1 MPDPKG
7 IFMEAPTRLHLHRDG
22 DNKDRIG
29 PENKRNSKLSALN
42 RIEDLIDEHLNFP
55 LGTDCITIEPPFFKT
70 LNYYDVLGGIQI
82 GTASAEINWQLAQK
96 LKDLPAS
103 RPFPIH
109 EVGDKYELK
118 PNPDVPKF
126 KKVIMLPGSNLFQA
140 IDQSKLIEL
149 LKDPEWVIKPHPVT
163 NRDAIRDIANF
174 CGYER
179 IMEIDNK
186 ISGHDVFNNAEEI
199 ATLQSSEFSFLARMK
214 GKKFVDLTRLDVD
227 WLLTYHSHCS
237 VIEHDDKDAE
247 RITNIMMHECSG
259 FLHPTMEDEEIIERI
274 KLYMNAVF
282 ELREPYRMHINQKL
296 SVSEYTL
303 KDWLKTPFK

>member
-1 MPDPKG
+1 MPDSKG
-7 IFMEAPTRLHLHRDG
+7 IFMEAPTRLHLHKDG

-29 PENKRNSKLSALN
+29 PENKRNKKLSSLH
-42 RIEDLIDEHLNFP
+42 RIEDLIDQHLDFP

-96 LKDLPAS
+96 IKDEDAELE
-103 RPFPIH
+103 FPH
-109 EVGDKYELK
+109 SFVDDKYEMA
-118 PNPDVPKF
+118 PGEQAPKF

-163 NRDAIRDIANF
+163 NRDSIRDIANF
-174 CGYER
+174 CGYDR
-179 IMEIDNK
+179 IIEIDRK
-186 ISGHDVFNNAEEI
+186 FSGHGMFNNAEEI
-199 ATLQSSEFSFLARMK
+199 ATLQSSEFSFLARLK
-214 GKKFVDLTRLDVD
+214 GKKFVDLTRLDTD

-237 VIEHDDKDAE
+237 VIEHDDNDAQ

-274 KLYMNAVF
+274 KRYKEAVLA
-282 ELREPYRMHINQKL
+282 LREPYRMHINQRL